1 MGKIQTIMAT
11 SPYLEV
17 IIRNLYWRLTPIVK
31 WYNQKKKAKK
41 SVQPKT
47 TSRKFVEYLSSQGIG
62 NGSLMILHS
71 SFSALNA
78 ENEKPDQVID
88 QLLKLLGPEG
98 TLAMPSIPYFK
109 DAPDITQTMKAD
121 VSDIIL
127 TYDPLTTPASTGAL
141 PNAMCHYRGSVR
153 SLHPLNTMV
162 AIGPLAVP
170 MMESNISGEKPLPCG
185 RNSSWY
191 YCYLH
196 NAIIVAVGADLA
208 HSLTMIHVAE
218 DMWEGN
224 WIVPNWYRDRKFRI
238 KYDNDH
244 KEICVRERHPK
255 WAMHYA
261 ERTLSKDLILKGIAK
276 RIEIDGVNIEIVR
289 AKLLVD
295 YLNCRNHTAYPYYL
309 VSIDRNRLISRTKER
324 S

>member
-1 MGKIQTIMAT
+1 VGKIQTIMAT
-11 SPYLEV
+11 SPYIEV
-17 IIRNLYWRLTPIVK
+17 MIRNLYWRLTPIVK

-47 TSRKFVEYLSSQGIG
+47 TSSKIVEYLSSQGIG
-62 NGSLMILHS
+62 NGSLLILHS

-88 QLLKLLGPEG
+88 RLLRLLGPKG
-98 TLAMPSIPYFK
+98 TLAMPAIPYFK
-109 DAPDITQTMKAD
+109 DAPDITQTMTAD
-121 VSDIIL
+121 VSDLIL
-127 TYDPLTTPASTGAL
+127 TYDPLTTPAWTGVL
-141 PNAMCHYRGSVR
+141 PNAMCQYRGAVR

-162 AIGPLAVP
+162 AIGPLAAP

-196 NAIIVAVGADLA
+196 NAEIVAFGVDLA

-218 DMWEGN
+218 DMWDEK
-224 WIVPNWYRDRKFRI
+224 WVVSNWYRERKFQVNTGAGP
-238 KYDNDH
+238 KNLT
-244 KEICVRERHPK
+244 VRERHPK

-261 ERTLSKDLILKGIAK
+261 ERTLSHDLIKLGITRK
-276 RIEIDGVNIEIVR
+276 TEIDGVNVEIVN
-289 AKLLVD
+289 AKVLVD
-295 YLNCRNHTAYPYYL
+295 YLNSKNMTAYPYFM
-309 VSIDRNRLISRTKER
+309 VPRKHDRRTISQ
-324 S
+324 